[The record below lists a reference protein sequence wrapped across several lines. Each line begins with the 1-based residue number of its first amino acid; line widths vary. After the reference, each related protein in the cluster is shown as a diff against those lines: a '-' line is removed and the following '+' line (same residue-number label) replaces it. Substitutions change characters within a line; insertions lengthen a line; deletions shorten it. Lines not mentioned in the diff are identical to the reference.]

1 MLPGILAPLFS
12 LLRQSFTKSCE
23 DSTTISFDV
32 HVLCVSHYFNG
43 VFAFPPHSYVFTL
56 QAASEVK
63 FLEQKSDHISSL
75 LEVLHRRSY
84 LLPQTPK
91 YLVFQ
96 CSFVTVPTYTDLS
109 CSFLLSFPAP
119 VGTRKSIWKA
129 ESLQGMYKIYYIF
142 ISFNLCSTLRGKYN
156 HYLHFKRKKHRG
168 FEKLPSCPCCQKE

>member
-1 MLPGILAPLFS
+1 MIIRFLFYRVARSRHLEVFLDSACSLPSSPPSFPFSGNHSLSPVKILP
-12 LLRQSFTKSCE
+12 QSTLMCM
-23 DSTTISFDV
+23 SFV
-32 HVLCVSHYFNG
+32 CVSHYFNG

-91 YLVFQ
+91 YLVSR

-109 CSFLLSFPAP
+109 CRFLLLFPAP
-119 VGTRKSIWKA
+119 VGD
-129 ESLQGMYKIYYIF
+129 
-142 ISFNLCSTLRGKYN
+142 
-156 HYLHFKRKKHRG
+156 RKKYLEGRIIT
-168 FEKLPSCPCCQKE
+168 EDV